1 MTDLLKTYGRLLKH
15 MRNAIGQLNSGS
27 IPSKT
32 IKEQVNL
39 VEKALHNSNV
49 ALVRMQHDQ
58 TALMRHLSGL
68 HETLQRVNGVARS
81 QQALSVLNHK
91 LKCNLYYG

>member
-1 MTDLLKTYGRLLKH
+1 MH
-15 MRNAIGQLNSGS
+15 NAIDQLNSGS

-91 LKCNLYYG
+91 LKCNLY